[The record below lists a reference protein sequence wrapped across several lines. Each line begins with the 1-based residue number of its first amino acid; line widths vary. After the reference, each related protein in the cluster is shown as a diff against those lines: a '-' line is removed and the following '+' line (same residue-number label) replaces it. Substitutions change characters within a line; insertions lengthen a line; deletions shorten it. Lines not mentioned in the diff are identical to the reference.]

1 MTATMTQ
8 TDEATVGSERH
19 NDQAISHGVLLA
31 LCCLLSYKIIT
42 LLLTVSR
49 FVPRDDELLG
59 GMWAVVATIF
69 VFRRCYEESTN
80 AALTRA
86 SATLFSFVLC
96 LMYLLIFPFRLWGM
110 VALIAIGAIVLE
122 AIGRSQDVVT
132 ACITT
137 AVVLVVAGIAP
148 QHAWKQPILR
158 LIDTIVG
165 TLVGV
170 AGAWI
175 AHKMPRFISF
185 SETPFSIPRKPN
197 HGTSQRTDHSVDEV
211 H

>member
-1 MTATMTQ
+1 
-8 TDEATVGSERH
+8 
-19 NDQAISHGVLLA
+19 
-31 LCCLLSYKIIT
+31 
-42 LLLTVSR
+42 
-49 FVPRDDELLG
+49 
-59 GMWAVVATIF
+59 
-69 VFRRCYEESTN
+69 
-80 AALTRA
+80 
-86 SATLFSFVLC
+86 
-96 LMYLLIFPFRLWGM
+96 M